1 MLKAVILIGGPQ
13 KGEYDSVTRSL
24 IIIKKYYVF
33 LGTRFRPLSLD
44 IPKPLFPVAGRP
56 IIQHHIDACVQLA
69 DIKEIL
75 IIGYY
80 PVTQMDQFIR
90 DMQAI
95 YDDVSIRFVS
105 CVRVAVQCMCKHI
118 LINLKIITIYW
129 SYFVCKLRVFFL
141 L

>member
-1 MLKAVILIGGPQ
+1 MVHKKVRLTNHEL
-13 KGEYDSVTRSL
+13 S
-24 IIIKKYYVF
+24 IITSGSFPYT
-33 LGTRFRPLSLD
+33 GTRFRPLSLD

-56 IIQHHIDACVQLA
+56 IIQHHIDACVQLP

-95 YDDVSIRFVS
+95 YDDVSIRLV
-105 CVRVAVQCMCKHI
+105 
-118 LINLKIITIYW
+118 NG
-129 SYFVCKLRVFFL
+129 VCLRVYSFFTCV
-141 L
+141 

>member
-13 KGEYDSVTRSL
+13 KGNSNDSVTRSL
-24 IIIKKYYVF
+24 IKIKKKYVL

-80 PVTQMDQFIR
+80 PATQMDQFIR

-105 CVRVAVQCMCKHI
+105 CVRVAVHVQAHSYQFKNNYYI
-118 LINLKIITIYW
+118 LEL
-129 SYFVCKLRVFFL
+129 YFVCKLRVIL
-141 L
+141 